1 MEDKREQEIRD
12 QVREYL
18 LQIALELE
26 AAATGARGAAGAIVT
41 GNHELGMINVQQ
53 LYSRLREATYL
64 LGRFKSTIDEAVAA
78 QKIA

>member
-1 MEDKREQEIRD
+1 MEDKREQEIKA

-26 AAATGARGAAGAIVT
+26 AAATGARGAAGAIVV

-64 LGRFKSTIDEAVAA
+64 LDRFKSTIDEAVAD